1 MYRGE
6 TSAVLTERKCVGCGR
21 CSSRRLLQ
29 SHLLCFP
36 RHKDTRCTMM
46 WVWAQEVVVLCSKR
60 THNSLKSPSSRFLPP
75 QLRMHGRT
83 SVLAVLPLPRHSKS
97 AAADLAA
104 SHRALDTPIL
114 LIEAPGPML
123 PASAWALWPVFCAFQ
138 RGQPSGCQCGS
149 RATGFDGW
157 VFGGYRT
164 LQQ

>member
-104 SHRALDTPIL
+104 SHRALDAFVL
-114 LIEAPGPML
+114 LIEGARTY
-123 PASAWALWPVFCAFQ
+123 ASGISMGAVAGFVRCFIKIYNVAL
-138 RGQPSGCQCGS
+138 
-149 RATGFDGW
+149 
-157 VFGGYRT
+157 YT
-164 LQQ
+164 LYFRVNG